1 MSNTVRACNLFS
13 AILLA
18 VTTVGVSVAVPGTA
32 SAEVYTKREHINRD
46 KCYRVRKVPAIVEYD
61 TKGIKVRDSS
71 RSWTGSFSRNGAIV
85 RDRYQQEVYIQTRR
99 VVEDEHTTLIPVS
112 CR

>member
-1 MSNTVRACNLFS
+1 MSNIVRSSNLLS
-13 AILLA
+13 ALLIA
-18 VTTVGVSVAVPGTA
+18 VTAIGASVSFVGTA
-32 SAEVYTKREHINRD
+32 AAEVYTKREHINRD

-71 RSWTGSFSRNGAIV
+71 RSWAGSFSRHGAIV
-85 RDRYQQEVYIQTRR
+85 RDRYHQEVYIQTRR